1 MNNKLRRQRSKNFS
15 DEEEAELVKLVKANQ
30 LIIENKK
37 SGALIWKQ
45 KEETWDKIALEYT
58 RRTGMQRTTQA
69 LKAKYEGLKKK
80 YKSELAEE
88 TTNGT
93 FRTDEKPQA
102 SKIVSNASEQINK
115 TANEFKNIF
124 DIDNITSDVEL
135 RANQLQLANS
145 VYESSND
152 NVQVKVEPPEPQ
164 PEVSKWTQPIQREK
178 QSMLLAQQNFYEQ
191 ENVRAQ
197 EKHLAEMELLKIKRE
212 KESKAIKLLDLQI
225 AEKKRCIE
233 VTNSQ
238 ND

>member
-93 FRTDEKPQA
+93 FRTDEKPRA

-115 TANEFKNIF
+115 SATELKNIF
-124 DIDNITSDVEL
+124 DSDNISSDVEL
-135 RANQLQLANS
+135 RPNQFQLANS
-145 VYESSND
+145 VYESSID
-152 NVQVKVEPPEPQ
+152 NVPVKVEPPEPQ
-164 PEVSKWTQPIQREK
+164 PEVSKWTYPHPQPIQREK
-178 QSMLLAQQNFYEQ
+178 QSMLLAQQTFYEQ

-197 EKHLAEMELLKIKRE
+197 EKHLAEMELLKIKG
-212 KESKAIKLLDLQI
+212 KKSPKQLSCWICKLRRKSGVL
-225 AEKKRCIE
+225 K
-233 VTNSQ
+233 
-238 ND
+238 